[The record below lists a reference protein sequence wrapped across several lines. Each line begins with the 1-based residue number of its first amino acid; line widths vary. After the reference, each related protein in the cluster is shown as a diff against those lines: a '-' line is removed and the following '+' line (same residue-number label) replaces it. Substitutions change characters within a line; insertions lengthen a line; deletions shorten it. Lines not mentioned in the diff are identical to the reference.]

1 VITVYK
7 QTQTNFNFYFKD
19 DFTVCASNYVK
30 QIENTFTITDTSH
43 TGILSNQAMLKEIEN
58 IKHKE
63 NLWMISTQK
72 LFIRGIFE
80 NFSDMEKS
88 KNRQGGENDSL
99 MVPDTTGTE
108 GGSQLYSIY
117 KKINSVSFS
126 VKMTD
131 ALEIV
136 MQNECEDVQAANEL
150 KNRFEAVIALAKL
163 SSSFSQKKP
172 VPVIKI
178 LDKVEINVFD
188 KTTLLDAKLSEKDV
202 TDIRLNKLF

>member
-1 VITVYK
+1 
-7 QTQTNFNFYFKD
+7 
-19 DFTVCASNYVK
+19 
-30 QIENTFTITDTSH
+30 
-43 TGILSNQAMLKEIEN
+43 
-58 IKHKE
+58 
-63 NLWMISTQK
+63 
-72 LFIRGIFE
+72 
-80 NFSDMEKS
+80 
-88 KNRQGGENDSL
+88 
-99 MVPDTTGTE
+99 
-108 GGSQLYSIY
+108 
-117 KKINSVSFS
+117 
-126 VKMTD
+126 MTD